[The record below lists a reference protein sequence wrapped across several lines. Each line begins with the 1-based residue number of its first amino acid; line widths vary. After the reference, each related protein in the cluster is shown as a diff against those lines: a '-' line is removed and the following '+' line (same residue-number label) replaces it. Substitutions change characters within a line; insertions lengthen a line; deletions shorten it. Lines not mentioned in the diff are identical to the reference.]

1 MKAIYEFDPLHNN
14 EVIKSRRKKMTQ
26 IYSLNFVVANYTCFQ
41 IGIAFD
47 IYLHFENQK
56 FFHLNV
62 LG

>member
-1 MKAIYEFDPLHNN
+1 M
-14 EVIKSRRKKMTQ
+14 MQ
-26 IYSLNFVVANYTCFQ
+26 IYSLNFLVANYTCFQ

-56 FFHLNV
+56 FFHLDV